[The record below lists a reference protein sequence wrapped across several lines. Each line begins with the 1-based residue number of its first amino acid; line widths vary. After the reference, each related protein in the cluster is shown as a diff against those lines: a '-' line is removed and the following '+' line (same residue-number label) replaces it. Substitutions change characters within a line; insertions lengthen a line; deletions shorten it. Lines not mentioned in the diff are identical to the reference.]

1 MRGLHERA
9 PTVDRSAH
17 TGSRYVFGPVFGN
30 DRNRIPDV
38 SIERTIQELATIA
51 AMMDGDDA
59 PRLVALHEG
68 FKSIAGDEAL
78 KDDERSIT
86 LANEAAD
93 LLEKVVLR
101 DVENPDEALAK
112 IHEAIDYLQST
123 IDAARTGSTTEHLKP
138 PSLLGESD
146 SASVQR
152 DIELLDSWVASAT
165 ETVNEIERE
174 VLSLEHETEGRP
186 VDEVL
191 AEIRRRIH
199 TLKGECGVLSAH
211 EAQALCH
218 EAESGI
224 DRIANSRQ
232 PFPTDEILSLLDW
245 MRGYIELLASN
256 PNAAAPVSSTLLR
269 RLQLIDGGE
278 HSPEAETAPVAD
290 TAPVATPPATNAKPP
305 KAPAAPK
312 AHSTPP
318 APQPINPDE
327 PVDLSVESDD
337 MLVEFLGEAKEHLG
351 AAEAA
356 VLELES
362 QPEDL
367 ELINTIFRAF
377 HTIKGVAGFLH
388 LNAVVELAHSAEF
401 LLDAARSGNITL
413 HQANLDLILR
423 ANDMLSSMVTA
434 LSGGPVPRRAAVVE
448 LIGWLDRAREGE
460 TVELAKPAPKPPP
473 APGPVPEPAD
483 ATETAPA
490 LQTDSP
496 PQTPSAD
503 PVVAPKEAQAAP
515 ATPAPAKAPSGNSK
529 RVDQTIKVNTGRL
542 DSLVDMV
549 GELVIAQQMVV
560 QDPKVTSLDS
570 QRTRRNLAQ
579 VGKII
584 RDLQEVAMS
593 LRMVTLRS
601 TFQKMARLVRDVS
614 LKAGKDINFIIE
626 GEDTELD
633 RNVVDEIGDPL
644 VHMVRNACDH
654 GVEPAADRRAA
665 GKPEAGNVT
674 LRAFHKGGSIIIEIE
689 DDGRG
694 LSREKILKKAIERGI
709 YAPDRD
715 PTEIPDSEIFNLVFL
730 PGFSTADKVTD
741 ISGRGVGMD
750 VVRRNIE
757 ALRGKVEIRS
767 VHGAGSTFMMRLPL
781 TMAIIDGMV
790 VRVGSQ
796 RYVIPTLA
804 IEQSFRPTPR
814 QLTTIVGRGE
824 AALVRGSL
832 LPIYRLGRLFNLGG
846 AGDSFDETL
855 LVVIESNNN
864 RCCLMVDEILGQ
876 QQVVIKSLGSGVE
889 QLRGVSGGAILGDGR
904 VALILDVAG
913 LFAEATR

>member
-1 MRGLHERA
+1 M
-9 PTVDRSAH
+9 
-17 TGSRYVFGPVFGN
+17 
-30 DRNRIPDV
+30 

-51 AMMDGDDA
+51 ALMEGDDA

-68 FKSIAGDEAL
+68 FNAIAGHESV
-78 KDDERSIT
+78 KDDQRTI
-86 LANEAAD
+86 AVARGAVD
-93 LLEKVVLR
+93 LLEKLVLR
-101 DVENPDEALAK
+101 DITSSEEALAK
-112 IHEAIDYLQST
+112 IHEAIDYMQAMV
-123 IDAARTGSTTEHLKP
+123 DAATSGSGLAVPT
-138 PSLLGESD
+138 PSLLGGD
-146 SASVQR
+146 DTADARGR
-152 DIELLDSWVASAT
+152 DLELLESWIASAT
-165 ETVNEIERE
+165 ETVNAIERDVLELTQGHSQSPVEE
-174 VLSLEHETEGRP
+174 VLG
-186 VDEVL
+186 
-191 AEIRRRIH
+191 EIRRRIH

-218 EAESGI
+218 EAESAI
-224 DRIANSRQ
+224 DRLPNVDSG
-232 PFPTDEILSLLDW
+232 FPTDEILGLLDW
-245 MRGYIELLASN
+245 MRAYIEALSVNPSSPAPESAPLLN
-256 PNAAAPVSSTLLR
+256 
-269 RLQLIDGGE
+269 RLQLVGGGTPPTSEPPAGDSTMPATPIDTTVAPSVATDG
-278 HSPEAETAPVAD
+278 TAP
-290 TAPVATPPATNAKPP
+290 AT
-305 KAPAAPK
+305 
-312 AHSTPP
+312 STPS
-318 APQPINPDE
+318 AEVEDADA

-337 MLVEFLGEAKEHLG
+337 MLVEFLGEAREHLG

-356 VLELES
+356 ALELET
-362 QPEDL
+362 QPDDA

-388 LNAVVELAHSAEF
+388 LNPVVELSHSAEY
-401 LLDAARSGNITL
+401 LLDAARSGGVKLTPS
-413 HQANLDLILR
+413 NLDLILR
-423 ANDMLSSMVTA
+423 ANDLLSSMIGA
-434 LSGGPVPRRAAVVE
+434 LSGGPVPKRGAVSE
-448 LIGWLDRAREGE
+448 LIDLLNRARAGE
-460 TVELAKPAPKPPP
+460 VIEVKGAPRRSLATEA
-473 APGPVPEPAD
+473 APGGPD
-483 ATETAPA
+483 ALPPTAPSGSEQPETAE
-490 LQTDSP
+490 QD
-496 PQTPSAD
+496 D
-503 PVVAPKEAQAAP
+503 
-515 ATPAPAKAPSGNSK
+515 PAPAPVKSGQSNSTR

-560 QDPKVTSLDS
+560 QDPAVCGLDL
-570 QRTRRNLAQ
+570 QRTQRNLAQ

-614 LKAGKDINFIIE
+614 LKAGKNINFHME

-654 GVEPAADRRAA
+654 GIEAAGDRRAA

-694 LSREKILKKAIERGI
+694 LNRDRILKKAIERGI
-709 YAPDRD
+709 YPADRD
-715 PTEIPDSEIFNLVFL
+715 PKEISDTEAFNLIFL

-804 IEQSFRPTPR
+804 IEQSFRPTPK

-832 LPIYRLGRLFNLGG
+832 LPIYRLGRLFELDG
-846 AGDSFDETL
+846 AGSSFDETL
-855 LVVIESNNN
+855 LVVLEPNNN

-876 QQVVIKSLGSGVE
+876 QQVVIKSLGSGV
-889 QLRGVSGGAILGDGR
+889 QSLRGVSGGAILGDGR

>member
-1 MRGLHERA
+1 M
-9 PTVDRSAH
+9 
-17 TGSRYVFGPVFGN
+17 
-30 DRNRIPDV
+30 

-51 AMMDGDDA
+51 ALMDGDDA

-68 FKSIAGDEAL
+68 FSAIAGHDSV
-78 KDDERSIT
+78 KDDQRT
-86 LANEAAD
+86 MAVARGAAD
-93 LLEKVVLR
+93 LLEKIVLR
-101 DVENPDEALAK
+101 DVANSEEALGK
-112 IHEAIDYLQST
+112 IHEAIDYLQAMV
-123 IDAARTGSTTEHLKP
+123 DAATTGAGASSVPT
-138 PSLLGESD
+138 PSLLGQKPD
-146 SASVQR
+146 AANAGR
-152 DIELLDSWVASAT
+152 DLELLESWIASAT
-165 ETVNEIERE
+165 ETVNAIERDVLALTQGEAATPFAE
-174 VLSLEHETEGRP
+174 VLG
-186 VDEVL
+186 
-191 AEIRRRIH
+191 EIRRRIH

-218 EAESGI
+218 EAESAI
-224 DRIANSRQ
+224 DRVSGAEAE
-232 PFPTDEILSLLDW
+232 FPSDEILALLDW
-245 MRGYIELLASN
+245 MRVYIEALSVN
-256 PNAAAPVSSTLLR
+256 PAGAAPESAALLN
-269 RLQLIDGGE
+269 RLQLVGGQATPVPAARA
-278 HSPEAETAPVAD
+278 SAAPTAPPSPTGASVKQ
-290 TAPVATPPATNAKPP
+290 TESTPAHDAKP
-305 KAPAAPK
+305 ASVA
-312 AHSTPP
+312 STCEVED
-318 APQPINPDE
+318 ADA

-337 MLVEFLGEAKEHLG
+337 MLVEFLGEAREHLG

-356 VLELES
+356 ALELEN
-362 QPEDL
+362 QPDDS

-388 LNAVVELAHSAEF
+388 LNPVVELAHSAEF
-401 LLDAARSGNITL
+401 LLDAARSGGVKLTP
-413 HQANLDLILR
+413 ANLDLILR
-423 ANDMLSSMVTA
+423 ANDLLSSMIGA
-434 LSGGPVPRRAAVVE
+434 LSGGPVPKRRAASE
-448 LIGWLDRAREGE
+448 LIALLDRARAGE
-460 TVELAKPAPKPPP
+460 VIEVSGGSRRSLASES
-473 APGPVPEPAD
+473 APGQAGVP
-483 ATETAPA
+483 TST
-490 LQTDSP
+490 
-496 PQTPSAD
+496 PQTAAD
-503 PVVAPKEAQAAP
+503 QGDGAEQDD
-515 ATPAPAKAPSGNSK
+515 PAPAAAKGGQSTSSR

-560 QDPKVTSLDS
+560 QDPAVKGLDL
-570 QRTRRNLAQ
+570 QRTQRNLAQ

-614 LKAGKDINFIIE
+614 LKAGKNINFHME

-654 GVEPAADRRAA
+654 GIEPASDRRAA

-694 LSREKILKKAIERGI
+694 LNREKILKKAIERGI
-709 YAPDRD
+709 YPPDRD
-715 PTEIPDSEIFNLVFL
+715 PKEISDTEAFNLIFL

-767 VHGAGSTFMMRLPL
+767 VYGVGSTFMMRLPL

-832 LPIYRLGRLFNLGG
+832 LPIYRLGRLFELDGSG
-846 AGDSFDETL
+846 SSFDETL
-855 LVVIESNNN
+855 LVVLESNNN

>member
-1 MRGLHERA
+1 
-9 PTVDRSAH
+9 
-17 TGSRYVFGPVFGN
+17 
-30 DRNRIPDV
+30 
-38 SIERTIQELATIA
+38 
-51 AMMDGDDA
+51 MDGDDA

-68 FKSIAGDEAL
+68 FNTIASDESV
-78 KDDERSIT
+78 KDDQRT
-86 LANEAAD
+86 LAVARGAAD
-93 LLEKVVLR
+93 LLEKLVLR
-101 DVENPDEALAK
+101 DVANSEEALAK
-112 IHEAIDYLQST
+112 IHEAIDYLQAMV
-123 IDAARTGSTTEHLKP
+123 DAARSGSGTSSVPTP
-138 PSLLGESD
+138 RLLGQD
-146 SASVQR
+146 ANASAGAR
-152 DIELLDSWVASAT
+152 DLELLESWIASAT
-165 ETVNEIERE
+165 ETVSAIERDVLALTQGDAPSSAEE
-174 VLSLEHETEGRP
+174 VLG
-186 VDEVL
+186 
-191 AEIRRRIH
+191 EIRRRIH

-218 EAESGI
+218 EAESAI
-224 DRIANSRQ
+224 DRLGTSQTN
-232 PFPTDEILSLLDW
+232 FPSDEILALLDW
-245 MRGYIELLASN
+245 MRAYIEALSADPTS
-256 PNAAAPVSSTLLR
+256 AAPESATLLQ
-269 RLQLIDGGE
+269 RLQLLGGG
-278 HSPEAETAPVAD
+278 SLPVAPSP
-290 TAPVATPPATNAKPP
+290 APGVSHVVTQAAAGTTLTPAAEVEPSVPAPSSPAPPADNEDGDA
-305 KAPAAPK
+305 
-312 AHSTPP
+312 
-318 APQPINPDE
+318 

-337 MLVEFLGEAKEHLG
+337 MLVEFLGEAREHLG

-356 VLELES
+356 ALELEN
-362 QPEDL
+362 QPDDP

-388 LNAVVELAHSAEF
+388 LNAVVELSHSAEY
-401 LLDAARSGNITL
+401 LLDAARSGGVKLTPP
-413 HQANLDLILR
+413 NLDLILR
-423 ANDMLSSMVTA
+423 ANDLLSGMIGA
-434 LSGGPVPRRAAVVE
+434 LSGGPVPKRRMARE
-448 LIGWLDRAREGE
+448 LIDLLDRARAGE
-460 TVELAKPAPKPPP
+460 VIELSGAPARRSS
-473 APGPVPEPAD
+473 ASEPAADQAGAAASAAQPVAEQGEGTDQDD
-483 ATETAPA
+483 AA
-490 LQTDSP
+490 
-496 PQTPSAD
+496 
-503 PVVAPKEAQAAP
+503 
-515 ATPAPAKAPSGNSK
+515 PAPAKSGQTASAR

-560 QDPKVTSLDS
+560 QDPAVRGLDL
-570 QRTRRNLAQ
+570 QRTQRNLAQ

-614 LKAGKDINFIIE
+614 LKAGKNINFHME

-654 GVEPAADRRAA
+654 GIEPAAERRAA

-694 LSREKILKKAIERGI
+694 LNREKILRKAVERGI
-709 YAPDRD
+709 YPPDRD
-715 PTEIPDSEIFNLVFL
+715 PKEISDSEAFNLIFL

-804 IEQSFRPTPR
+804 IEQSFRPTPQ

-832 LPIYRLGRLFNLGG
+832 LPIYRLGRLFELDG
-846 AGDSFDETL
+846 AGSSFDETL
-855 LVVIESNNN
+855 LVVLESNNN

-876 QQVVIKSLGSGVE
+876 QQVVIKSLGNGVD